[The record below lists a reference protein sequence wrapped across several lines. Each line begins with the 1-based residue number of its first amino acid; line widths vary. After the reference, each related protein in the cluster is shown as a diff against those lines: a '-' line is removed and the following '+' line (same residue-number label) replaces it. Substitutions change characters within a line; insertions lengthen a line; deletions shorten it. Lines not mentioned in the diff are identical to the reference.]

1 MINIIIIIVLFLVL
15 LLLGIPIAYAMGIP
29 LLLYLGLNI
38 GAVPVTMVSHTMVSP
53 LVSFTLLALPCFL
66 LSGRLMNTA
75 GVTDRLFD
83 FSLAVVGRFRG
94 GLAYANCLTSML
106 FASMSG
112 TAVGDAG
119 GLGAMEMKM
128 MKDAGYKTDFAAG
141 ITAASSILGPI
152 IPPSAAMVL
161 LGSLSG
167 ISIGKLFIAGIV
179 PGIFLAVA
187 MMAYIW
193 FRGHFTEEG
202 KEWPVYKMPIK
213 DALKTVPRVIPA
225 MISPVIIIAGIMSG
239 AVTPTEAAV
248 MSINYSLIL
257 GLFYKKIN
265 FKSIWETLESAVET
279 TGAFLFIMSVASF
292 FSWVLTREGLP
303 QLIQSGLGGLLAHGQ
318 IVVMLVVTGVLLII
332 GCFLDTSA
340 ACILITPIL
349 MPIITSLGIDPVYFG
364 VVMIIALMMGIITP
378 PFGICLFVVSDVAK
392 ISVKSVTKEAV
403 RYIPAMV
410 FTTIMLIL
418 FPQIITWLPNIM
430 K

>member
-1 MINIIIIIVLFLVL
+1 MINIIIIVVLFFIF
-15 LLLGIPIAYAMGIP
+15 LLLGIPIAYSMGIP
-29 LLLYLGLNI
+29 LLIYIGLNI
-38 GAVPVTMVSHTMVSP
+38 SEVPVTMVSHTMVSP
-53 LVSFTLLALPCFL
+53 LISFTLLALPCFL

-94 GLAYANCLTSML
+94 GLAYANCFTSML

-128 MKDAGYKTDFAAG
+128 MRDAGYKTEFAAG
-141 ITAASSILGPI
+141 VTAASSILGPI

-179 PGIFLAVA
+179 PGIFLAAA
-187 MMAYIW
+187 MMGYIW
-193 FRGHFTEEG
+193 FRGRFSKEG
-202 KEWPVYKMPIK
+202 KIWPIYKMPIK
-213 DALKTVPRVIPA
+213 DALKTIPRVIPA
-225 MISPVIIIAGIMSG
+225 MMSPVIIITGIMSG

-248 MSINYSLIL
+248 ISINYSLIL
-257 GLFYKKIN
+257 GLFYKKITLQ
-265 FKSIWETLESAVET
+265 SIWETLESAVET
-279 TGAFLFIMSVASF
+279 TGAFLFIMAVASF

-303 QLIQSGLGGLLAHGQ
+303 QLIQSGLGGLLNYGNS
-318 IVVMLVVTGVLLII
+318 VVMLVLAGVLLII

-349 MPIITSLGIDPVYFG
+349 MPIIISLGIDSVYFG
-364 VVMIIALMMGIITP
+364 VIMIIALMIGIITP
-378 PFGICLFVVSDVAK
+378 PFGICLFVISDVAK

-403 RYIPAMV
+403 RYLPAML
-410 FTTIMLIL
+410 FAIIMLIL
-418 FPQIITWLPNIM
+418 FPQIISWLPNLM
-430 K
+430 R